1 MFEGA
6 NSTIERNITMN
17 ASLWARLTNAN
28 TNETVWVN
36 LALVR
41 TMEPTQSNTRLC
53 FDNDSSFV
61 VTESPRSILAD
72 AGIPRQAPS
81 GSPRSQR

>member
-1 MFEGA
+1 LKDTI
-6 NSTIERNITMN
+6 TIERIVTMN
-17 ASLWARLTNAN
+17 ASLWARLTNAK
-28 TNETVWVN
+28 TNEIVWVN

-41 TMEPTQSNTRLC
+41 TMEPTQSNTRLS
-53 FDNDSSFV
+53 FDKDSSLV

-81 GSPRSQR
+81 GPPRPTR